1 LVYSTCSVA
10 RTENEAVVRGF
21 LDSTAGAGFM
31 LEPLVGI
38 VPDVWS
44 RFLNDDGVFQS
55 WPATQGPD
63 GHFVA
68 VLRRNDA

>member
-1 LVYSTCSVA
+1 
-10 RTENEAVVRGF
+10 VVRGF
-21 LDSTAGAGFM
+21 LDSTAGGGFM

-55 WPATQGPD
+55 WPTTQGPD